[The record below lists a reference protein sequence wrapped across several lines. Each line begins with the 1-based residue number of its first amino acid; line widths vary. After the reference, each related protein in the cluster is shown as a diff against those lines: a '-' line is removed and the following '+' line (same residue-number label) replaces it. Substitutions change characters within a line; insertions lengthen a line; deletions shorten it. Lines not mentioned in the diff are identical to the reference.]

1 VTRALDAIRHTGRM
15 AGFVCYYLWEVV
27 VANAVVARELVTPG
41 LQIEPGIVELRL
53 RSRRQRDVVLLA
65 GLISLTPGTL
75 VLRISDPGDRAD
87 PPVLYVHG
95 LHARD
100 PEVFRRSL
108 TELEDRML
116 AALHGEATRPARPGS
131 PPTSGGTVS

>member
-1 VTRALDAIRHTGRM
+1 MTRAVDGIRRAGRM
-15 AGFVCYYLWEVV
+15 AGFVGYYLWEVV

-41 LQIEPGIVELRL
+41 LQIQPGIVELRM
-53 RSRRQRDVVLLA
+53 RSRRRSDVVLLA
-65 GLISLTPGTL
+65 ALISLTPGTL
-75 VLRISDPGDRAD
+75 VLRISGLGDRAG

-95 LHARD
+95 LHAGD

-116 AALHGEATRPARPGS
+116 AALHGKATGS
-131 PPTSGGTVS
+131 GRPPTSGGTVP